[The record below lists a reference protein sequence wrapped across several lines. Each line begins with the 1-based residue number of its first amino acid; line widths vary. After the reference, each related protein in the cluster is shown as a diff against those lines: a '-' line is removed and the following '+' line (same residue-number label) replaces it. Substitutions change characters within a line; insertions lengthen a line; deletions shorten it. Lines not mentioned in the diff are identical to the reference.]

1 MNFNNILKPL
11 AAGALLLVGWACT
24 DEVQYTPAT
33 IPTGDQVYFS
43 SDVTSVQIP
52 ENATSLPVELE
63 RVVSEGTVS
72 VPVTGS
78 VVDAEGNAVADIFTF
93 PEEVTFAD
101 GETTATYNVG
111 VDYSKVVAETDYFI
125 SLSITGEDVSPYGVT
140 ELSFVASYA
149 PWTDWKPYSESDPYF
164 ELALTCYPFQGA
176 EEVVDTVFVSKS
188 INNPN
193 LEKYR
198 FPAYLYTN
206 FYLDFDIT
214 VDKSSVYTING
225 KKVYQAI
232 LPETNAHFETSSGT
246 LAYLDLYTYYLGLG
260 ATPQLAQQ
268 KVFED
273 GLPSYFDEEKG
284 AFFIAMCAIDMYD
297 YKGGTWGN
305 PAYIIFQLPGFA
317 DYSFV
322 YNVLGNYVD
331 ATGSENAIVQIV
343 RSEDINS
350 YAFEVQ
356 KGTLTAAQIAAAQDA
371 LAENPDAELIYD
383 VTYNA
388 VIPFSE
394 DGNYTI
400 ITVAFDADGNR
411 VYADS
416 FTFEAT
422 SVKKESDWV
431 KKGIC
436 EYTDGF
442 MGIYSFKN
450 NNGDPVDLSGL
461 TWDAEYEEN
470 KEIPGYYRVVNP
482 YKTWAEMVGGTQWLD
497 SGNYYIYVNC
507 ADPNQCFLEYSPI
520 GITVSPDHGMIF
532 GYSLAYNELV
542 GGATV
547 EEVADLGYFG
557 TLESGELLFGT
568 VEEDGEEFPTICVG
582 VENSKSLYFPNSCYD
597 FMIYFPELDKAPAR
611 RVSNKKA
618 ASAFRPGFSVSA
630 AAMATAPSSIE
641 SKFNVEKSMSNAKAH
656 RLFRSAKKAPKF

>member
-24 DEVQYTPAT
+24 DEVKYTPAT
-33 IPTGDQVYFS
+33 IPAGDQVYFS
-43 SDVTSVQIP
+43 NDITSVQIP

-72 VPVTGS
+72 VSVTGS
-78 VVDAEGNAVADIFTF
+78 VVDAEGNAVVDIFTF

-111 VDYSKVVAETDYFI
+111 VDYSKVVAETNYFI
-125 SLSITGEDVSPYGVT
+125 SLSITGEDASPYGLT
-140 ELSFVASYA
+140 ELSFVASHS

-164 ELALTCYPFQGA
+164 ETVLTCYPFEA

-188 INNPN
+188 LTNPN

-214 VDKSSVYTING
+214 VDKSSVYTIDG

-232 LPETNAHFETSSGT
+232 LPETNTHFETKSGI
-246 LAYLDLYTYYLGLG
+246 LAYLDLYNYYLGLG
-260 ATPQLAQQ
+260 ATPAQAQQ
-268 KVFED
+268 KVVSD
-273 GLPSYFDEEKG
+273 GTPSYFDEEKG
-284 AFFIAMCAIDMYD
+284 AFFIALCAIDMGD
-297 YKGGTWGN
+297 YEGGTWGD
-305 PAYIIFQLPGFA
+305 PAYIMFQLPGFA
-317 DYSFV
+317 SYSFV

-331 ATGSENAIVQIV
+331 STGSENAIVQIV

-350 YAFEVQ
+350 YAYEVE
-356 KGTLTAAQIAAAQDA
+356 KGTLTAAQIAELQDA
-371 LAENPDAELIYD
+371 LAVNPDAELIYD

-388 VIPFSE
+388 VVPFSE

-442 MGIYSFKN
+442 MGLYSFTDGSGK
-450 NNGDPVDLSGL
+450 PVDLSGL

-482 YKTWAEMVGGTQWLD
+482 YRTWAQMVNGTKWLD
-497 SGNYYIYVNC
+497 NGNYYVYVNC
-507 ADPNQCFLEYSPI
+507 ADPDRCYVEYSPL
-520 GITVSPDHGMIF
+520 GITINPQHGMMF
-532 GYSLAYNELV
+532 GMSFAYNELA
-542 GGATV
+542 GGATMQ
-547 EEVADLGYFG
+547 EVADLGYFG
-557 TLESGELLFGT
+557 TLDSGELLFGSI
-568 VEEDGEEFPTICVG
+568 EEDGQEWPTICVG
-582 VENSKSLYFPNSCYD
+582 VENNNNLYSPPSCYN
-597 FMIYFPELDKAPAR
+597 FMIYFPELDKAPAH

-641 SKFNVEKSMSNAKAH
+641 NKFKVEKSISNAKAN
-656 RLFRSAKKAPKF
+656 RLFRSAKKTVKP